1 MAQSERLAAIGAL
14 YCGET
19 PTLPL
24 LSKATGRTLN
34 GLNMAAKRCGWKQPS
49 SKPIKTH
56 NADKVSDLLLRVEH
70 IMDQKLQDG
79 VATKSD
85 VDEMLNLLK
94 LVEKL
99 SGTAAVLGQQ
109 TKSIATET
117 PEGEAIVETSNI
129 RGILKKI
136 DQRIQELAERRAE
149 ALLNER
155 ESKI

>member
-1 MAQSERLAAIGAL
+1 LAQSERLAAIGAL

-34 GLNMAAKRCGWKQPS
+34 GLNMAAKRCGWKQPR
-49 SKPIKTH
+49 SKQNKTH
-56 NADKVSDLLLRVEH
+56 NADKVRDLLLRVEH

-99 SGTAAVLGQQ
+99 SGTVTALSQQ
-109 TKSIATET
+109 AKKIISET
-117 PEGEAIVETSNI
+117 PVGEAIAETSNI

-155 ESKI
+155 ESKV